1 MMKKIVAL
9 LMLLAIL
16 PAAARQIKVMQFNV
30 WQEGTVVPG
39 GFETMAD
46 EIARQA
52 PDLLML
58 SEVRNYKGT
67 RFCDRLVAALAKRGL
82 EYHGFKSQ
90 DTGVLS
96 RTAITDSATV
106 YPYGDD
112 HGSCY
117 KLITEIDGQRVA
129 AYTAHLDYLN
139 DTYYEPR
146 GYDGNSFKKMQPLTD
161 VKEITRR
168 NLLSLRDE
176 AARDIVADVAKE
188 RAKGSLIFMAGDLN
202 EPSGTDWCEATKDMA
217 DHHGVVIDWPTLRI
231 LADGGLVD
239 TYRQIFPDPVAYPGY
254 TYPCSN
260 PIVDVNK
267 LSWAITADERD
278 RIDYVFY
285 VPDERLTLE
294 SVRIIGPQDDI
305 VRGQRTPTEWGK
317 RDITTPLTQWPSDHR
332 AVVASFDLKS
342 LLNNPAK

>member
-1 MMKKIVAL
+1 
-9 LMLLAIL
+9 
-16 PAAARQIKVMQFNV
+16 
-30 WQEGTVVPG
+30 
-39 GFETMAD
+39 MAD

-96 RTAITDSATV
+96 RTAITDSVTV

-176 AARDIVADVAKE
+176 AARDIVADVAK
-188 RAKGSLIFMAGDLN
+188 
-202 EPSGTDWCEATKDMA
+202 DMA

-278 RIDYVFY
+278 RID
-285 VPDERLTLE
+285 
-294 SVRIIGPQDDI
+294 
-305 VRGQRTPTEWGK
+305 
-317 RDITTPLTQWPSDHR
+317 
-332 AVVASFDLKS
+332 
-342 LLNNPAK
+342 